1 MSHKAVG
8 SYDLSDGQHSTQ
20 LIEAQHQSFG
30 SQQRLA
36 CHSINDVSQNSN
48 LIDLRSTSELVY
60 SSEFLPDHQSART
73 SDNHHSSSKKKNTS
87 VSHSN
92 HRIESSLIDRI
103 TLPFQNQIRPYSSL
117 RVIRKT
123 NSLHLNLSPH
133 SNLFNSNKRYLSL
146 PAYLEHQVL
155 NLILADYS
163 AFR

>member
-1 MSHKAVG
+1 MYGQRRCWNTASSSNPLKRKNT
-8 SYDLSDGQHSTQ
+8 SPLDLSK
-20 LIEAQHQSFG
+20 
-30 SQQRLA
+30 RLA

-103 TLPFQNQIRPYSSL
+103 TLPFQNQNQ
-117 RVIRKT
+117 T
-123 NSLHLNLSPH
+123 LSPH

-163 AFR
+163 AL